1 MASNIALWQG
11 NINYKIIDFLPWI
24 GAL

>member
-24 GAL
+24 DAL